1 MEITVSIDGSPVQM
15 LGRFLTLDELQAIM
29 RERRE
34 KLDLSFEVVDKLV
47 GCTARYAAKVLAP
60 RPARKLTRESVP
72 WFAEGLALGLIAIDL
87 PTERARITANHP
99 KRNSGKAKHAAVV
112 HFSLSKRFMRTIGRK
127 GGALSRSKMPKRRVK
142 QLARKAAF
150 ARWGRN

>member
-1 MEITVSIDGSPVQM
+1 MEITVSIDGAPVQV

-72 WFAEGLALGLIAIDL
+72 WFAEGLALGLIAVDL

-99 KRNSGKAKHAAVV
+99 KRNSGKAVHAGTVLFK
-112 HFSLSKRFMRTIGRK
+112 FSRRHMRKIQRK
-127 GGALSRSKMPKRRVK
+127 GGENSRKNLPRWKRK
-142 QLARKAAF
+142 ALARKAAR
-150 ARWGRN
+150 ARWGN